1 MHKLITIQ
9 KSEKLNTVYAT
20 DEPGPGGANH
30 TYIICR
36 NDKLHRI
43 EYHDERPV
51 EIHAE
56 PKAILTTIQM
66 QCGPRKNPES
76 AHGILDT
83 DLLEI
88 VRDRLKAFQNGN
100 FACDENAHA
109 LSHIEEALLWMNKRV
124 EDRIERNVLG
134 TNEK

>member
-1 MHKLITIQ
+1 MHKPITIQ

-36 NDKLHRI
+36 NDKNHRI
-43 EYHDERPV
+43 EYPDDSV
-51 EIHAE
+51 KIHTE
-56 PKAILTTIQM
+56 PDAILTTIQM
-66 QCGPRKNPES
+66 QCGPRKDPES
-76 AHGILDT
+76 IHGVLDT

-88 VRDRLKAFQNGN
+88 VRDRLKAFQNGK

-109 LSHIEEALLWMNKRV
+109 LSY
-124 EDRIERNVLG
+124 
-134 TNEK
+134 

>member
-1 MHKLITIQ
+1 MHKPITIQ

-36 NDKLHRI
+36 NDKNHRI
-43 EYHDERPV
+43 EYPDGSV
-51 EIHAE
+51 EIHTE
-56 PKAILTTIQM
+56 PDAILTTVQL
-66 QCGPRKNPES
+66 QCGPRKDLES
-76 AHGILDT
+76 IHASLGT
-83 DLLEI
+83 DLLDI
-88 VRDRLKAFQNGN
+88 VGARLTASQNGK

-109 LSHIEEALLWMNKRV
+109 LAHIEEALLWMNKRV
-124 EDRIERNVLG
+124 EDRIERTVLG

>member
-1 MHKLITIQ
+1 MHKPITIQ

-36 NDKLHRI
+36 NDKNHRI
-43 EYHDERPV
+43 EYPDGSV
-51 EIHAE
+51 EIHTE
-56 PKAILTTIQM
+56 PDAILTTVQM
-66 QCGPRKNPES
+66 QCGPRKDPES
-76 AHGILDT
+76 IHGVLDT

-88 VRDRLKAFQNGN
+88 VRDRLKAFQNGK
-100 FACDENAHA
+100 FVCDENAHA

>member
-1 MHKLITIQ
+1 MHKPITIQ

-20 DEPGPGGANH
+20 DDPGPGGANH

-36 NDKLHRI
+36 NDKNHCI
-43 EYHDERPV
+43 EYPDNGSA
-51 EIHAE
+51 EIHTE
-56 PKAILTTIQM
+56 PDAILTTIQM
-66 QCGPRKNPES
+66 QCGPRKDPES
-76 AHGILDT
+76 IHGVLDT

-88 VRDRLKAFQNGN
+88 VRDRLKAFQNGK